1 MGSSE
6 SNNNNSI
13 NKIDEMMNEDKNLSG
28 DLNIYICGNINTFL
42 NCEDGF
48 NFIAS
53 RNYYVLEQI
62 FDKNNKAKSGN
73 IQLQN
78 GCEMY
83 YQYELRQKIKDKKK
97 YNAFLFFN
105 KADEE
110 FLDMLFDHL
119 FEIDHKNGNK
129 NAVIFFGEENEIIK
143 SINKL
148 EEKSAETVPFLIIIN
163 NSEYDDK
170 LKYIN
175 YIPDLNKIKSILKEE
190 NEKASEDELSSLCE
204 KGLINYI
211 NMKLFRIDMYYNQ
224 LGFNLN
230 LINPMDE
237 TYLKIKVHITIGLLG
252 YSGCGKST
260 LINLVFNQ
268 LVARTSASSVD
279 VTKQCKEYY
288 LPIKETD
295 DEDVGQIRFI
305 DFPGISEDKN
315 YQNIVKPQL
324 KKKLE
329 EYKENMEQID
339 VALFFINNGNA
350 REFNDTG
357 LELVDLLKENNIKII
372 FVINGPINNAIK
384 NAKKQK
390 IRNQLGNKGVLDEDL
405 KNVVYTNFFQ
415 NFKET
420 EKAGISQIF
429 ENIIEAIQIK
439 DQKFKVEEINVENY
453 NEKLEHLSKCNRTF
467 EHYSSMDS
475 IKEKARLKANLSVA
489 GYSALAFGSS
499 AISLVIPV
507 VDCALT
513 IGYQVAMVYTIF
525 NIYELKP
532 KDYNIVNI
540 IITGGCNIDKKEKK
554 MEKKK
559 ADEDKNENSEIIKGS
574 VKEVLKDTSNGA
586 IFAGQYGIKTVA
598 TKEAGKV
605 VIEKTVQTVVTDTVE
620 IAAIKSTAN
629 TMEALIVNT
638 VEKTVTNSVE
648 KLAIESSKQLVNT
661 GLKEGTNIAVNVAK
675 EALVGVVA
683 EGGEEVFLA
692 GSKESIKT
700 ITETIIIKQGGKPW
714 LINLGKAVPF
724 IGAVLSAAMNTY
736 STAKLGKRLVDKFD
750 EEFDDN
756 QQRQVDLI
764 KGIIYGI
771 ENVIEQMKL
780 IIKSENETTKF

>member
-1 MGSSE
+1 
-6 SNNNNSI
+6 
-13 NKIDEMMNEDKNLSG
+13 
-28 DLNIYICGNINTFL
+28 
-42 NCEDGF
+42 
-48 NFIAS
+48 
-53 RNYYVLEQI
+53 
-62 FDKNNKAKSGN
+62 
-73 IQLQN
+73 
-78 GCEMY
+78 
-83 YQYELRQKIKDKKK
+83 
-97 YNAFLFFN
+97 
-105 KADEE
+105 
-110 FLDMLFDHL
+110 MLFDHL

-129 NAVIFFGEENEIIK
+129 NVVIFFGEENEINK

-148 EEKSAETVPFLIIIN
+148 EEKSAETIPFLIIIN

-648 KLAIESSKQLVNT
+648 KLAIESSKQLVKT
-661 GLKEGTNIAVNVAK
+661 GLEEGTNIMINVAK
-675 EALVGVVA
+675 EAIIGVA
-683 EGGEEVFLA
+683 EEGGEQILVSGYKGRGRDLLYIA
-692 GSKESIKT
+692 PLYK
-700 ITETIIIKQGGKPW
+700 W
-714 LINLGKAVPF
+714 NL
-724 IGAVLSAAMNTY
+724 
-736 STAKLGKRLVDKFD
+736 
-750 EEFDDN
+750 
-756 QQRQVDLI
+756 
-764 KGIIYGI
+764 
-771 ENVIEQMKL
+771 
-780 IIKSENETTKF
+780 

>member
-1 MGSSE
+1 
-6 SNNNNSI
+6 
-13 NKIDEMMNEDKNLSG
+13 
-28 DLNIYICGNINTFL
+28 
-42 NCEDGF
+42 
-48 NFIAS
+48 
-53 RNYYVLEQI
+53 
-62 FDKNNKAKSGN
+62 
-73 IQLQN
+73 
-78 GCEMY
+78 
-83 YQYELRQKIKDKKK
+83 
-97 YNAFLFFN
+97 
-105 KADEE
+105 
-110 FLDMLFDHL
+110 
-119 FEIDHKNGNK
+119 
-129 NAVIFFGEENEIIK
+129 
-143 SINKL
+143 
-148 EEKSAETVPFLIIIN
+148 
-163 NSEYDDK
+163 
-170 LKYIN
+170 
-175 YIPDLNKIKSILKEE
+175 
-190 NEKASEDELSSLCE
+190 
-204 KGLINYI
+204 
-211 NMKLFRIDMYYNQ
+211 MKLFRIDMYYNQ

>member
-129 NAVIFFGEENEIIK
+129 NVVIFFGEENEINK

-559 ADEDKNENSEIIKGS
+559 TDEDKNENSEIIKGS

>member
-62 FDKNNKAKSGN
+62 FDKSNKTKNGN

-129 NAVIFFGEENEIIK
+129 NVVIFFGEENEINK

>member
-129 NAVIFFGEENEIIK
+129 NVVIFFGEENEIIK
-143 SINKL
+143 SINKI

-554 MEKKK
+554 IEKKK

>member
-129 NAVIFFGEENEIIK
+129 NVVIFFGEENEIIK

-148 EEKSAETVPFLIIIN
+148 EEKSAETIPFLIIIN

-190 NEKASEDELSSLCE
+190 NEKATEDELSSLCE

-230 LINPMDE
+230 LVNPMDE

-559 ADEDKNENSEIIKGS
+559 TDEDKNENSEIIKGS

-586 IFAGQYGIKTVA
+586 IFAGQYGLKTVA

>member
-1 MGSSE
+1 
-6 SNNNNSI
+6 
-13 NKIDEMMNEDKNLSG
+13 
-28 DLNIYICGNINTFL
+28 
-42 NCEDGF
+42 
-48 NFIAS
+48 
-53 RNYYVLEQI
+53 
-62 FDKNNKAKSGN
+62 
-73 IQLQN
+73 
-78 GCEMY
+78 
-83 YQYELRQKIKDKKK
+83 
-97 YNAFLFFN
+97 
-105 KADEE
+105 
-110 FLDMLFDHL
+110 MLFDHL

-129 NAVIFFGEENEIIK
+129 NVVIFFGEENEINK

>member
-129 NAVIFFGEENEIIK
+129 NVVIFFGEENEIIK
-143 SINKL
+143 SINKI

-756 QQRQVDLI
+756 QQRQIDLI

>member
-119 FEIDHKNGNK
+119 FEIDHKNRNK

>member
-1 MGSSE
+1 
-6 SNNNNSI
+6 
-13 NKIDEMMNEDKNLSG
+13 
-28 DLNIYICGNINTFL
+28 
-42 NCEDGF
+42 
-48 NFIAS
+48 
-53 RNYYVLEQI
+53 
-62 FDKNNKAKSGN
+62 
-73 IQLQN
+73 
-78 GCEMY
+78 
-83 YQYELRQKIKDKKK
+83 
-97 YNAFLFFN
+97 
-105 KADEE
+105 
-110 FLDMLFDHL
+110 
-119 FEIDHKNGNK
+119 
-129 NAVIFFGEENEIIK
+129 
-143 SINKL
+143 
-148 EEKSAETVPFLIIIN
+148 
-163 NSEYDDK
+163 
-170 LKYIN
+170 
-175 YIPDLNKIKSILKEE
+175 
-190 NEKASEDELSSLCE
+190 
-204 KGLINYI
+204 
-211 NMKLFRIDMYYNQ
+211 
-224 LGFNLN
+224 
-230 LINPMDE
+230 MDE

>member
-129 NAVIFFGEENEIIK
+129 NVVIFFGEENEIIK

-148 EEKSAETVPFLIIIN
+148 EEKSAETIPFLIIIN

>member
-1 MGSSE
+1 
-6 SNNNNSI
+6 
-13 NKIDEMMNEDKNLSG
+13 
-28 DLNIYICGNINTFL
+28 
-42 NCEDGF
+42 
-48 NFIAS
+48 
-53 RNYYVLEQI
+53 
-62 FDKNNKAKSGN
+62 
-73 IQLQN
+73 
-78 GCEMY
+78 MY

-129 NAVIFFGEENEIIK
+129 NVVIFFGEENEITK

-554 MEKKK
+554 IEKKK

-780 IIKSENETTKF
+780 IIKSENEITKF